1 VTVLGNRPGPRGG
14 PGGRYGDFGGGPAAA
29 PPDPTRPEPVRSVPS
44 FRALSAFSALRT
56 VGARVRA
63 YTALTKPRVIEL
75 LLITTLPVMFLAAG
89 GLPPLG
95 TALATLAF
103 GTMSAGSANA
113 INCYI
118 DRDIDA
124 KMRRTRR
131 RPLARAQVTPVEAL
145 TFGIVLAALSTTG
158 FALAVGAL
166 AAALSAAAIL
176 YYVFIYSL
184 LLKRR
189 TAQNVVWGGVAG
201 CMPVLIGWAAI
212 TGSLAWPPFVLF
224 GVVFLWTPPH
234 TWTLAMRYRED
245 YAVAKVPMLPVVA
258 TERRVIAESLVYTWA
273 TVLCS
278 LALWPVAGMG
288 PLYGVVAV
296 ALGGALLAEVH
307 RLWRRAR
314 SGLTGVG
321 LRPMRFFHLSNT
333 YLALLFVAVA
343 IDPLLR

>member
-1 VTVLGNRPGPRGG
+1 MTVLGNRLGVDSAPESSMPVVA
-14 PGGRYGDFGGGPAAA
+14 PAA
-29 PPDPTRPEPVRSVPS
+29 PVRS
-44 FRALSAFSALRT
+44 RRGI
-56 VGARVRA
+56 GAVVRA
-63 YTALTKPRVIEL
+63 YVALTKPRVIEL

-95 TALATLAF
+95 TVLATLLF

-131 RPLARAQVTPVEAL
+131 RPLARAEVTPVAAV
-145 TFGIVLAALSTTG
+145 TFGVVLAVLSTAG
-158 FALAVGAL
+158 FAITVNLL
-166 AAALSAAAIL
+166 SAALSAAAIL
-176 YYVFIYSL
+176 YYVFVYSL

-189 TAQNVVWGGVAG
+189 TSQNVVWGGVAG
-201 CMPVLIGWAAI
+201 CMPVLIGWSAI
-212 TGSLAWPPFVLF
+212 TGSLAWSPFVLF

-258 TERRVIAESLVYTWA
+258 TERRVVAESVAYTWA

-288 PLYGVVAV
+288 VVYGVVAMVLGV
-296 ALGGALLAEVH
+296 AILSEVH
-307 RLWRRAR
+307 RLQAR
-314 SGLTGVG
+314 VRGGLSGVQ